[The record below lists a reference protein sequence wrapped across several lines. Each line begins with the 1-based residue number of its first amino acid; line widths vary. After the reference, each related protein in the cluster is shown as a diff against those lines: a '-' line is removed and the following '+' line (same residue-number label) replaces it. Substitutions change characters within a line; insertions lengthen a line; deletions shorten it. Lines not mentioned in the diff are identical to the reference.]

1 MREWGWT
8 AVHLESDAF
17 AASCHLVRWAVF
29 QAELKEVVSWKRMG
43 GMNGG
48 TDLPKRRGLSLR
60 DGKCTLAMLVS
71 DKAEV
76 NQPFSAPLFLE
87 VDQEDI

>member
-1 MREWGWT
+1 MGVW
-8 AVHLESDAF
+8 LESDAF

-29 QAELKEVVSWKRMG
+29 QTELKEEVSWRRMWR
-43 GMNGG
+43 MNGG

-76 NQPFSAPLFLE
+76 NQPLSTPLFSE
-87 VDQEDI
+87 ADQGDI